1 MVDPGTIEMLK
12 GGGLFALVVYLLYT
26 DRIDRRN
33 DKEKDRESDLKRS
46 EATTLMAS
54 ALHKMM
60 DFLNKRKE
68 D

>member
-1 MVDPGTIEMLK
+1 MFDPGTIEMLK

>member
-1 MVDPGTIEMLK
+1 MLK